1 MCVQLLL
8 LLLLEGPFQEPIYII
23 AWHLV
28 KVGGRDTSV
37 LNDEQVS
44 LLLLLLLQF
53 SGLKNAEG
61 FLRNY

>member
-53 SGLKNAEG
+53 SGLKNGQG